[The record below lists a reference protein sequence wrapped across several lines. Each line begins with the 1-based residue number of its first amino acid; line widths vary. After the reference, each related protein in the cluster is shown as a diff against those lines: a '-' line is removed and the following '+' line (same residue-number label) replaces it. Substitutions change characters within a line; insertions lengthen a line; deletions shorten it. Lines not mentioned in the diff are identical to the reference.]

1 MNPSSRPR
9 PPSRAATAPTTNQ
22 GPSLSAQLLAV
33 ARALQDVRQ
42 GQSARAVL
50 GGVDPAL
57 RAGVQALLMD
67 VLRVLGTAE
76 ALRAELA
83 PRKPASAVDAL
94 LCTALALLLPEVP
107 RYDAFTVVNQ
117 AVDAAK
123 KRSATKSQSAFIN
136 GCLRSFLRERDD
148 LLRTVAQEPVAQ
160 YNHPQWW
167 LGRLQKDYPQDWQAI
182 VAANNTQAPMAL
194 RVNLQRCSR
203 ADYQA
208 LLDEAGIEAVVGVGQ
223 AGLVLTRGVPVD
235 QLPQFAQGWV
245 SVQDSAAQM
254 AAPLLLDAL
263 LPHDGRSLHVLDACA
278 APGGK
283 TAHLLEYA
291 SESRPIDM
299 VALEIDAQR
308 AERIGDTLARLALQ
322 ADVVVASGSEVAS
335 WLPAV
340 QARHGMQ
347 QFDAILLD
355 APCSASGIVRRQPD
369 VRWLRRATDIAQ
381 LAAIQRELLEA
392 LWPLVVPGGRL
403 LYCTCS
409 VFHEEGEGQVAQFL
423 GRHPDAQRL
432 PAPGHL
438 LPQLR
443 EAGHNSLG
451 SLAQDHDGFYYAL
464 LHKPHC

>member
-9 PPSRAATAPTTNQ
+9 QPSRAATAATPNP
-22 GPSLSAQLLAV
+22 GPSLSAQLVAV
-33 ARALQDVRQ
+33 ARALQEVRQ

-50 GGVDPAL
+50 GGVEPAL

-76 ALRAELA
+76 AVRAELA

-94 LCTALALLLPEVP
+94 LCTALALLLPDVP

-148 LLRTVAQEPVAQ
+148 LLHAVAQEPVAQ
-160 YNHPQWW
+160 FNHPQWW
-167 LGRLQKDYPQDWQAI
+167 LKRLQQDYPQDWQAI
-182 VAANNTQAPMAL
+182 VAANNAQAPMAL

-203 ADYQA
+203 AGYLA
-208 LLDEAGIEAVVGVGQ
+208 LLDDAGIEAVVGVGE
-223 AGLVLTRGVPVD
+223 AGLVLARGVPVD

-254 AAPLLLDAL
+254 AAPLLLEGL
-263 LPHDGRSLHVLDACA
+263 QPHDGRALHVLDACA

-283 TAHLLEYA
+283 TAHLLECA
-291 SESRPIDM
+291 TAQRPIDM
-299 VALEIDAQR
+299 VALEIDAKR

-322 ADVVVASGSEVAS
+322 ADVVVASGSDVPS

-369 VRWLRRATDIAQ
+369 VRWLRRSTDIAQ
-381 LAAIQRELLEA
+381 LAEIQRALLEA
-392 LWPLVVPGGRL
+392 LWPLVAPGGRL

-409 VFHEEGEGQVAQFL
+409 VFHEEGEDQVAQFL
-423 GRHPDAQRL
+423 GRHADAQRL

-443 EAGHNSLG
+443 EPGHNSLG
-451 SLAQDHDGFYYAL
+451 SLARDHDGFYYAL
-464 LHKPHC
+464 LHKPPR

>member
-1 MNPSSRPR
+1 MNLPSRPR
-9 PPSRAATAPTTNQ
+9 QPSRAATAASNNT
-22 GPSLSAQLLAV
+22 GPSLSTQLVAV
-33 ARALQDVRQ
+33 ARALQEVRQ

-50 GGVDPAL
+50 GGVEPAL

-76 ALRAELA
+76 AVRAELA

-94 LCTALALLLPEVP
+94 LCTSLALLLPEVP

-148 LLRTVAQEPVAQ
+148 LLRAVAQEPVAQ

-167 LGRLQKDYPQDWQAI
+167 LKRLQQDYPQDWQAI
-182 VAANNTQAPMAL
+182 VAANNAQAPMAL

-203 ADYQA
+203 ADYLA
-208 LLDEAGIEAVVGVGQ
+208 LLDEAGIEAVVGVGE

-254 AAPLLLDAL
+254 AAPLLLDGL
-263 LPHDGRSLHVLDACA
+263 QPHDGRALHVLDACA

-283 TAHLLEYA
+283 TAHLLEA
-291 SESRPIDM
+291 ATAQRPIDM
-299 VALEIDAQR
+299 VALEIDAKR
-308 AERIGDTLARLALQ
+308 AERIGDTLARLSLQ

-340 QARHGMQ
+340 QARHGVQ

-369 VRWLRRATDIAQ
+369 VRWLRRATDIGQ
-381 LAAIQRELLEA
+381 LAAIQRQLLEA

-409 VFHEEGEGQVAQFL
+409 VFHEEGEGQVTQFL

-451 SLAQDHDGFYYAL
+451 SLARDHDGFYYAL
-464 LHKPHC
+464 LHKPLR